1 MPPMLHGPFRD
12 TVSKGFAEWGNAL
25 HAGKTRAH
33 THNLTTRW
41 VELQGDAALTDTYVL
56 FALFLKERP
65 DYRKSMQARYHD

>member
-1 MPPMLHGPFRD
+1 MLHGPFRD

-56 FALFLKERP
+56 FALFLRERP